1 MTQVQQ
7 HPQAPT
13 QLSAAGSPCEAEGE
27 AGEGGRQREGIQKRR
42 RGGRGLDLINEEG
55 EMEGEE
61 DESAVIMEDGREG
74 NNVEEARRNSAG
86 KFAVECES
94 KRQKVCEGRHA
105 FDPESDGEENVETL
119 QGKEKK

>member
-1 MTQVQQ
+1 
-7 HPQAPT
+7 
-13 QLSAAGSPCEAEGE
+13 
-27 AGEGGRQREGIQKRR
+27 
-42 RGGRGLDLINEEG
+42 LDLINEEG